1 MEEIKDVFAGNLIRL
16 RTNAGLTQAQLAGKL
31 GIKAPTMNQK
41 LNNVR
46 PMFLHEADIVAKEL
60 GIGPELFCAYFFWNE
75 IA

>member
-1 MEEIKDVFAGNLIRL
+1 MINSTRIKERMKQMKV
-16 RTNAGLTQAQLAGKL
+16 TQAQLAGKL